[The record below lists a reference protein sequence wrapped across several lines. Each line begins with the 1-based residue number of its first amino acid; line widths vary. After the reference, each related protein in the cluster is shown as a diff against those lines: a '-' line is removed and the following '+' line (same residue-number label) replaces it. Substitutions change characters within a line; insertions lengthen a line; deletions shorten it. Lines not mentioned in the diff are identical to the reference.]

1 MYKES
6 TGRELKASGAFFI
19 PVHSAVKPESIA
31 GITTGKPVVFKN
43 LRGVD
48 TRLFLGQWKTVLR
61 QRFSLSERKNS
72 RVPV

>member
-1 MYKES
+1 
-6 TGRELKASGAFFI
+6 
-19 PVHSAVKPESIA
+19 VHSAVKPDSIA